1 MGFCNF
7 FFFVILERR
16 DAEPGLGFEKRGLG
30 PAPGCL
36 GTGVAGEKKKIGE
49 EEMNGHFGHFHEH
62 TG

>member
-16 DAEPGLGFEKRGLG
+16 DAEPGFGFEKRGLG

-36 GTGVAGEKKKIGE
+36 GTGAAGKKKKKKSATRRR
-49 EEMNGHFGHFHEH
+49 
-62 TG
+62 TGILAIS